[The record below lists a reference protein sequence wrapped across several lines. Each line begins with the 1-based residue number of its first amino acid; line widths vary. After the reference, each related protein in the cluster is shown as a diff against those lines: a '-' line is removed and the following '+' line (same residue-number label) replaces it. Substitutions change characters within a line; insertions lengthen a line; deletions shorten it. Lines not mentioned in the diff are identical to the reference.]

1 MQYFLQQVAKDVYS
15 RHKNSLGQITLVFPN
30 RRAGLYFR
38 QYLSEIIE
46 QPVWSPRV
54 YTINDLMQQLS
65 GLQLTDSMMLIFD
78 MHQLFNK
85 EKGYNEPFDEFYF
98 WGEMLLRDFDDID
111 KYLIDPGDLFQNLS
125 TIKSME
131 DQFTYLTD
139 EQIEAIRRFW
149 DTFKV
154 GQLSDEQSDFLSI
167 WEILY
172 NVYIQLNQLLD
183 ERQYAYEGKIYRTVS
198 DLIRSARLNAAGEK
212 YIFVGFNALTP
223 CEKKLFH
230 FLKNQNKAEFYWD
243 YDEYYLQNHEAGRFI
258 RENLKEFPNML
269 EDTASGMNS
278 EKKIRFL
285 NISYDIAQA
294 KILPELLKDHKVPA
308 NDPNNTAI
316 VLPDEHLLLP
326 VLNSLP
332 DSIDGINVTMGYPVS
347 ITPAYSLLLAL
358 IELQKNAKT
367 TDQEVL
373 FYHKDVLSILN
384 HQYIGLLKDEH
395 TERLIHHIKKHNK
408 IYVKAEELREAE
420 FMKKI
425 FMLPETYESLS
436 DYLLD
441 NYYHFYRILKN
452 RGGEDISLSLEL
464 ECIYNVYLTVKRV
477 KEIFTERE
485 VEIKVETYLRILE
498 KIIQNKNIPYEGEPL
513 SGLQVMGILETRAL
527 DFDNLVLLS
536 MNEGIFP
543 KADSTPSF
551 IPYSLR
557 KGFGLPTYEFN
568 DAIYAYYFYRM
579 LQRAKNV
586 TLIYNSGSD
595 GIQTGEMSRFMQ
607 QLKYE
612 SPFGIAENTVVSG
625 ISTPE
630 IQEIRVSKSNEVLDK
645 LEAYNTLKEGSK
657 TLSPS
662 ALNKF
667 LACPLQFYYRYIAG
681 LKEPEEITE
690 DVDLP
695 LFGSLLHKALEL
707 LYEEY
712 LGKELREDE
721 LKKMEKDNKKIESVI
736 LDAFRQEYFTDI
748 PKDQPVKLSGKN
760 ILIKEIL
767 QKYIKQF
774 LQVDQKFA
782 PFTVRSLENEYSA
795 DIKFE
800 ANDNSKQVTFKG
812 IIDRLDENIDGVRVI
827 DYKTGKPE
835 QSFKDI
841 PQLFEE
847 RGNHKAL
854 QALLYSKMYAE
865 SETVDKEIVPGLYFI
880 RNLFNNG
887 FDYTLKSGR
896 KKVVYQQVADS
907 LAEHLKIALQDLFDP
922 EQDFYQTDDSNICRN
937 CPYKQICRR

>member
-1 MQYFLQQVAKDVYS
+1 MQYFLQEVAKDVYS
-15 RHKNSLGQITLVFPN
+15 RHKDNLGQITMVFPN

-38 QYLSEIIE
+38 QYLSENIK
-46 QPVWSPRV
+46 QPVWSPDV
-54 YTINDLMQQLS
+54 YTINDLMQQFS

-78 MHQLFNK
+78 MHQFFNR

-111 KYLIDPGDLFQNLS
+111 KYLVDPGDLFQNLAS
-125 TIKSME
+125 IKSME
-131 DQFTYLTD
+131 DQFSYLTD

-183 ERQYAYEGKIYRTVS
+183 DKQYAYEGKIYRAVS
-198 DLIRSARLNAAGEK
+198 DLIRSNRLNPQAEK

-230 FLKNQNKAEFYWD
+230 YLKNQEKAEFYWD
-243 YDEYYLQNHEAGRFI
+243 YDEYYLHNHEAGRFI

-269 EDTASGMNS
+269 EHISSGMNS
-278 EKKIRFL
+278 EKNIRFL
-285 NISYDIAQA
+285 NTSYDIAQA
-294 KILPELLKDHKVPA
+294 KILPELLKDKKVPA

-332 DSIDGINVTMGYPVS
+332 DTIDGINVTMGYPVS

-367 TDQEVL
+367 TDQEAL
-373 FYHKDVLSILN
+373 FYHKNVLSILN
-384 HQYIGLLKDEH
+384 HQYIGLLKDDE
-395 TERLIHHIKKHNK
+395 TENLIHRIKKHNK
-408 IYVKAEELREAE
+408 VYVKADELREKE

-425 FMLPETYESLS
+425 FVLPENYESLS

-441 NYYHFYRILKN
+441 NYHHFYRILKE
-452 RGGEDISLSLEL
+452 RGKEDISVSLEL

-485 VEIKVETYLRILE
+485 VEINVETYLRILE
-498 KIIQNKNIPYEGEPL
+498 RIVQNQNIPYEGEPL

-527 DFDNLVLLS
+527 DFDHLLVLS

-551 IPYSLR
+551 IPSSLR

-579 LQRAKNV
+579 LQRSKNV

-612 SPFGIAENTVVSG
+612 SHFNIVENTVVSG

-630 IQEIRVSKSNEVLDK
+630 IQEIQVAKSKEVLDK
-645 LEAYNTLKEGSK
+645 LEAYNSLNDDSK

-667 LACPLQFYYRYIAG
+667 LACPLQFYFRYIAG

-690 DVDLP
+690 NVDLP

-707 LYEEY
+707 LYDSY
-712 LGKELREDE
+712 IGKEIVVDD
-721 LKKMEKDNKKIESVI
+721 LKRMERDNTQIENAI
-736 LDAFRQEYFTDI
+736 LEAFRKEYFTDI
-748 PKDQPVKLSGKN
+748 PNKQQIKLSGKN

-774 LQVDQKFA
+774 LKVDQQFA
-782 PFTVRSLENEYSA
+782 PFTVKSLENEYSA
-795 DIKFE
+795 SIEFDV
-800 ANDNSKQVTFKG
+800 NGDRKQVTFSG
-812 IIDRLDENIDGVRVI
+812 IIDRLDVNKEGVRVI

-841 PQLFEE
+841 PGLFDA

-854 QALLYSKMYAE
+854 QALLYSKMYNE
-865 SETVDKEIVPGLYFI
+865 SEQADKEIVPGLYFI

-887 FDYTLKSGR
+887 FQYTLKLGR
-896 KKVVYQQVADS
+896 KKVIYQQVADA
-907 LAEHLKIALQDLFDP
+907 LDENLKSALSNLFDP
-922 EQDFYQTDDSNICRN
+922 EQDFYQTEDHNICRN

>member
-1 MQYFLQQVAKDVYS
+1 MQYFLQEVAKDVYN
-15 RHKNSLGQITLVFPN
+15 RHKGNLGQITLVFPN

-38 QYLSEIIE
+38 QYLSENIE
-46 QPVWSPRV
+46 QPVWSPEI

-78 MHQLFNK
+78 MHQLFNR

-111 KYLIDPGDLFQNLS
+111 KYLVDPGDLFQNLS
-125 TIKSME
+125 SIKSME
-131 DQFTYLTD
+131 DQFTYLTE
-139 EQIEAIRRFW
+139 EQIDAIRRFW
-149 DTFKV
+149 DTFKI

-183 ERQYAYEGKIYRTVS
+183 EGQYAYEGKIYRTVS
-198 DLIRSARLNAAGEK
+198 DLISANRLNVQGEK

-230 FLKNQNKAEFYWD
+230 YLKNQEKAEFYWD

-269 EDTASGMNS
+269 ENNASGMKAD
-278 EKKIRFL
+278 KKIRFL
-285 NISYDIAQA
+285 NTSYDIAQA
-294 KILPELLKDHKVPA
+294 KILPELLKDKKVPA
-308 NDPNNTAI
+308 NDPNNMAI

-332 DSIDGINVTMGYPVS
+332 GTIDGTNVTMGYPVS

-367 TDQEVL
+367 NDREVL

-395 TERLIHHIKKHNK
+395 TEQLVHNIKKHNK
-408 IYVKAEELREAE
+408 VYVKAEELREAE

-425 FMLPETYESLS
+425 FILPETYASLS

-441 NYYHFYRILKN
+441 NYHHFYRILKE
-452 RGGEDISLSLEL
+452 RGDEDISVNLEL

-477 KEIFTERE
+477 KEIFTERNVE
-485 VEIKVETYLRILE
+485 VKVETYLRILE
-498 KIIQNKNIPYEGEPL
+498 KIIQNQNIPYEGEPL

-527 DFDNLVLLS
+527 DFDHLVLLS
-536 MNEGIFP
+536 MNEGVFP

-579 LQRAKNV
+579 LQRAKDV

-595 GIQTGEMSRFMQ
+595 GVQTGEMSRFMQ

-612 SPFGIAENTVVSG
+612 SPFEIVEKTVVSG

-630 IQEIRVSKSNEVLDK
+630 IQEISVSKTNEVLNK
-645 LEAYNTLKEGSK
+645 LEMYNSLHEGGK

-667 LACPLQFYYRYIAG
+667 LACPLQFYFRYLAG

-707 LYEEY
+707 LYKEY
-712 LGKELREDE
+712 PDKEITADE
-721 LKKMEKDNKKIESVI
+721 LNKIEKDNTQIENVI
-736 LDAFRQEYFTDI
+736 LNAFREEYFTDI
-748 PKDQPVKLSGKN
+748 PVDQPVKLSGKN

-774 LQVDQKFA
+774 LRVDQKFA

-795 DIKFE
+795 DIRFDV
-800 ANDNSKQVTFKG
+800 NGTDKQVTFKG
-812 IIDRLDENIDGVRVI
+812 VIDRLDENKDGIRVI

-835 QSFKDI
+835 QSFKDMS
-841 PQLFEE
+841 QLFDE

-854 QALLYSKMYAE
+854 QALLYSRMYD
-865 SETVDKEIVPGLYFI
+865 ETEQVDKEIIPGLYFI

-896 KKVVYQQVADS
+896 QKVIYQQVANS
-907 LAEHLKIALQDLFDP
+907 LDEHLKKALQDLFDP
-922 EQDFYQTDDSNICRN
+922 EQDFYQTEDHNICRN

>member
-1 MQYFLQQVAKDVYS
+1 MQYFLQEVAKDVYN
-15 RHKNSLGQITLVFPN
+15 RHKGNLGQITLVFPN

-38 QYLSEIIE
+38 QYLSENIE
-46 QPVWSPRV
+46 QPVWSPEI

-78 MHQLFNK
+78 MHQLFNR

-111 KYLIDPGDLFQNLS
+111 KYLVDPGDLFQNLS
-125 TIKSME
+125 SIKSME
-131 DQFTYLTD
+131 DQFTYLTE
-139 EQIEAIRRFW
+139 EQIDAIRRFW
-149 DTFKV
+149 DTFKI

-183 ERQYAYEGKIYRTVS
+183 EGQYAYEGKIYRTVS
-198 DLIRSARLNAAGEK
+198 DLISANRLNVQGEK

-230 FLKNQNKAEFYWD
+230 YLKNQEKAEFYWD

-269 EDTASGMNS
+269 ENNASGMKAD
-278 EKKIRFL
+278 KKIRFL
-285 NISYDIAQA
+285 NTSYDIAQA
-294 KILPELLKDHKVPA
+294 KILPELLKDKKVPA
-308 NDPNNTAI
+308 NDPNNMAI

-332 DSIDGINVTMGYPVS
+332 GTIDGTNVTMGYPVS

-367 TDQEVL
+367 NDREVL

-395 TERLIHHIKKHNK
+395 TEQLVHNIKKHNK
-408 IYVKAEELREAE
+408 VYVKAEELREAE

-425 FMLPETYESLS
+425 FILPETYASLS

-441 NYYHFYRILKN
+441 NYHHFYRILKE
-452 RGGEDISLSLEL
+452 RGDEDISVNLEL

-477 KEIFTERE
+477 KEIFTERNVE
-485 VEIKVETYLRILE
+485 VKVETYLRILE
-498 KIIQNKNIPYEGEPL
+498 KIIQNQNIPYEGEPL

-527 DFDNLVLLS
+527 DFDHLVLLS
-536 MNEGIFP
+536 MNEGVFP

-579 LQRAKNV
+579 LQRAKDV

-595 GIQTGEMSRFMQ
+595 GVQTGEMSRFMQ

-612 SPFGIAENTVVSG
+612 SPFEIVEKTVVSG

-630 IQEIRVSKSNEVLDK
+630 IQEISVSKTNEVLNK
-645 LEAYNTLKEGSK
+645 LEMYNSLHEGGK

-667 LACPLQFYYRYIAG
+667 LACPLQFYFRYLAG

-707 LYEEY
+707 LYKEY
-712 LGKELREDE
+712 LDKEITADE
-721 LKKMEKDNKKIESVI
+721 LNKIEKDNTQIENVI
-736 LDAFRQEYFTDI
+736 LNAFREEYFTDI
-748 PKDQPVKLSGKN
+748 PVDQPVKLSGKN

-774 LQVDQKFA
+774 LRVDQKFA

-795 DIKFE
+795 DIRFDV
-800 ANDNSKQVTFKG
+800 NGTDKQVTFKG
-812 IIDRLDENIDGVRVI
+812 VIDRLDENKNGIRVI

-835 QSFKDI
+835 QSFKDMS
-841 PQLFEE
+841 QLFDE

-854 QALLYSKMYAE
+854 QALLYSRMYD
-865 SETVDKEIVPGLYFI
+865 ETEQVDKEIIPGLYFI

-896 KKVVYQQVADS
+896 QKVIYQQVANS
-907 LAEHLKIALQDLFDP
+907 LDEHLKKALQDLFDP
-922 EQDFYQTDDSNICRN
+922 EQDFYQTEDHNICRN

>member
-1 MQYFLQQVAKDVYS
+1 MQYFLQEVAKDVYN
-15 RHKNSLGQITLVFPN
+15 RHKGNLGQITLVFPN

-38 QYLSEIIE
+38 QYLSENIE
-46 QPVWSPRV
+46 QPVWSPEI

-78 MHQLFNK
+78 MHQLFNR

-111 KYLIDPGDLFQNLS
+111 KYLVDPGDLFQNLS
-125 TIKSME
+125 SIKSME
-131 DQFTYLTD
+131 DQFTYLTE
-139 EQIEAIRRFW
+139 EQIDAIRRFW
-149 DTFKV
+149 DTFKI

-183 ERQYAYEGKIYRTVS
+183 EGQYAYEGKIYRTVS
-198 DLIRSARLNAAGEK
+198 DLISANRLNVQGEK

-230 FLKNQNKAEFYWD
+230 YLKNQEKAEFYWD

-269 EDTASGMNS
+269 ENNASGMKAD
-278 EKKIRFL
+278 KKIRFL
-285 NISYDIAQA
+285 NTSYDIAQA
-294 KILPELLKDHKVPA
+294 KILPELLKDKKVPA
-308 NDPNNTAI
+308 NDPNNMAI

-332 DSIDGINVTMGYPVS
+332 GTIDGTNVTMGYPVS

-367 TDQEVL
+367 NDREVL

-395 TERLIHHIKKHNK
+395 TEQLVHNIKKHNK
-408 IYVKAEELREAE
+408 VYVKAEELREAE

-425 FMLPETYESLS
+425 FILPETYASLS

-441 NYYHFYRILKN
+441 NYHHFYRILKE
-452 RGGEDISLSLEL
+452 RGDEDISVNLEL

-477 KEIFTERE
+477 KEIFTERNVE
-485 VEIKVETYLRILE
+485 VKVETYLRILE
-498 KIIQNKNIPYEGEPL
+498 KIIQNQNIPYEGEPL

-527 DFDNLVLLS
+527 DFDHLVLLS
-536 MNEGIFP
+536 MNEGVFP

-579 LQRAKNV
+579 LQRAKDV

-595 GIQTGEMSRFMQ
+595 GVQTGEMSRFMQ

-612 SPFGIAENTVVSG
+612 SPFEIVEKTVVSG

-630 IQEIRVSKSNEVLDK
+630 IQEISVSKTNEVLNK
-645 LEAYNTLKEGSK
+645 LEMYNSLHEGGK

-667 LACPLQFYYRYIAG
+667 LACPLQFYFRYLAG

-707 LYEEY
+707 LYKEY
-712 LGKELREDE
+712 LDKEITADE
-721 LKKMEKDNKKIESVI
+721 LNKIEKDNTQIENVI
-736 LDAFRQEYFTDI
+736 LNAFREEYFTDI
-748 PKDQPVKLSGKN
+748 PVDQPVKLSGKN

-774 LQVDQKFA
+774 LRVDQKFA

-795 DIKFE
+795 DIRFDV
-800 ANDNSKQVTFKG
+800 NGTDKQVTFKG
-812 IIDRLDENIDGVRVI
+812 VIDRLDENKDGIRVI

-835 QSFKDI
+835 QSFKDMS
-841 PQLFEE
+841 QLFDE

-854 QALLYSKMYAE
+854 QALLYSRMYD
-865 SETVDKEIVPGLYFI
+865 ETEQVDKEIIPGLYFI

-896 KKVVYQQVADS
+896 QKVIYQQVANS
-907 LAEHLKIALQDLFDP
+907 LDEHLKKALQDLFDP
-922 EQDFYQTDDSNICRN
+922 EQDFYQTEDHNICRN

>member
-1 MQYFLQQVAKDVYS
+1 MKYFLQEVAKDVYS
-15 RHKNSLGQITLVFPN
+15 RHKGNLGQITLVFPN

-38 QYLSEIIE
+38 QYLSENIE
-46 QPVWSPRV
+46 QPVWSPEI

-78 MHQLFNK
+78 MHQLFNR

-111 KYLIDPGDLFQNLS
+111 KYLVDPGDLFQNLS
-125 TIKSME
+125 SIKSME
-131 DQFTYLTD
+131 DQFTYLTE

-149 DTFKV
+149 DTFKI

-183 ERQYAYEGKIYRTVS
+183 EGQYAYEGKIYRTVS
-198 DLIRSARLNAAGEK
+198 DLISANKLNVQGEK

-230 FLKNQNKAEFYWD
+230 YLKNQEKAEFYWD

-269 EDTASGMNS
+269 EYNASGMKAD
-278 EKKIRFL
+278 KKIRFL
-285 NISYDIAQA
+285 NTSYDIAQA
-294 KILPELLKDHKVPA
+294 KILPELLKDKKVPA

-332 DSIDGINVTMGYPVS
+332 DTIDGINVTMGYPVS

-367 TDQEVL
+367 NDQEVL

-395 TERLIHHIKKHNK
+395 TEQLVHNIKKHNK
-408 IYVKAEELREAE
+408 VYVKAEELREAE

-425 FMLPETYESLS
+425 FILPETYASLS

-441 NYYHFYRILKN
+441 NYHHFYRILKE
-452 RGGEDISLSLEL
+452 RGDEDISVSLEL

-477 KEIFTERE
+477 KEIFTERN

-498 KIIQNKNIPYEGEPL
+498 KIIQNQNIPYEGEPL

-527 DFDNLVLLS
+527 DFDHLVLLS
-536 MNEGIFP
+536 MNEGVFP

-557 KGFGLPTYEFN
+557 KGFGLQTYEFN

-579 LQRAKNV
+579 LQRAKDV

-595 GIQTGEMSRFMQ
+595 GVQTGEMSRFMQ

-612 SPFGIAENTVVSG
+612 SPFEIVEKTVVSG

-630 IQEIRVSKSNEVLDK
+630 IQEIRVSKTNEVLTK
-645 LEAYNTLKEGSK
+645 LEMYNSLHEGSK

-667 LACPLQFYYRYIAG
+667 LACPLQFYFRYLAG

-690 DVDLP
+690 NVDLP

-707 LYEEY
+707 LYKEY
-712 LGKELREDE
+712 LDKEITADE
-721 LKKMEKDNKKIESVI
+721 LKKIEKDNTQIENVI
-736 LDAFRQEYFTDI
+736 LNAFREEYFTDI
-748 PKDQPVKLSGKN
+748 PVNQPVKLSGKN

-774 LQVDQKFA
+774 LRVDQKFA
-782 PFTVRSLENEYSA
+782 PFTVHSLEDEYSA
-795 DIKFE
+795 DIRFDVNG
-800 ANDNSKQVTFKG
+800 NDKQVTFKG
-812 IIDRLDENIDGVRVI
+812 VIDRLDENKDGIRVI

-835 QSFKDI
+835 QSFKDMS
-841 PQLFEE
+841 QLFDE

-854 QALLYSKMYAE
+854 QALLYSRMYNE
-865 SETVDKEIVPGLYFI
+865 SEQADKEIIPGLYFI

-896 KKVVYQQVADS
+896 QKVIYQQVANS
-907 LAEHLKIALQDLFDP
+907 LDEHLKTALQDLFDP
-922 EQDFYQTDDSNICRN
+922 EQDFYQTDDHNICRN